1 MYCEE
6 NHGKA
11 YFILTNNY
19 NLDKEEKIKTQNISK
34 LNYCI
39 RPSMKTEL
47 SENIQQSKKF
57 AAINSSKAISGAM
70 GNSGISVELLV

>member
-1 MYCEE
+1 MAIYFSFLQIIII
-6 NHGKA
+6 GKK
-11 YFILTNNY
+11 N
-19 NLDKEEKIKTQNISK
+19 KKVKHVISK

-39 RPSMKTEL
+39 RTSMKTEL

-57 AAINSSKAISGAM
+57 AAISNSKAISGAM